1 MNYDYIIVGA
11 GSAGCIVASRLTE
24 DPSVRVLLVE
34 AGGSDRTPVISMPAA
49 VPFAYGSKRLGWG
62 YQAGPEPHLH
72 GRFIDE
78 KRGRVIGGSSSI
90 NAMIYNR
97 GNPLDFDGWAEQ
109 GLKEWDYAHCLP
121 YFRKMETFSGG
132 TDKWRG
138 GDGPL
143 HISRCKADHKL
154 HDCFLRAGEQAG
166 YGITKDHNG
175 YRQEGLHVAQAFIHK
190 GYRCTSARGYLR
202 AAAKRSNLEIWSNAL
217 VRRVIIENGAA
228 VGIEVMVK
236 GQARTVLCEREVVL
250 CAGAFNTPQLLM
262 LSGVGDTGKLRP
274 LGIDVKAHV
283 PEIGQNLENHPG
295 VNIQYETSY
304 ANSLVSQ
311 LGPIGRIR
319 LGAEWLLLKKG
330 LGTTNF
336 FETGAFLRT
345 RDDLTYPNAQFEFLP
360 LVRFVKDGKLIAV
373 PGFQFWVDLSRP
385 ESRGNVSL
393 RSANPAD
400 APIIVFNHLQAK
412 QDVRDMIDAVR
423 LAREII
429 AQPAWDK
436 VRGKEIT
443 PGPEA
448 KSDTDIERFIRAN
461 LGTSYHPSGTCRMG
475 TDDKA
480 VVDSAGNL
488 KAIKRIRIV
497 DASIMPRIVTANLS
511 AAIMMMAE
519 KISDCIR
526 GRPTLAPSDATFY
539 RN

>member
-1 MNYDYIIVGA
+1 
-11 GSAGCIVASRLTE
+11 
-24 DPSVRVLLVE
+24 
-34 AGGSDRTPVISMPAA
+34 
-49 VPFAYGSKRLGWG
+49 
-62 YQAGPEPHLH
+62 
-72 GRFIDE
+72 
-78 KRGRVIGGSSSI
+78 
-90 NAMIYNR
+90 
-97 GNPLDFDGWAEQ
+97 
-109 GLKEWDYAHCLP
+109 
-121 YFRKMETFSGG
+121 
-132 TDKWRG
+132 
-138 GDGPL
+138 
-143 HISRCKADHKL
+143 
-154 HDCFLRAGEQAG
+154 
-166 YGITKDHNG
+166 
-175 YRQEGLHVAQAFIHK
+175 
-190 GYRCTSARGYLR
+190 
-202 AAAKRSNLEIWSNAL
+202 
-217 VRRVIIENGAA
+217 
-228 VGIEVMVK
+228 
-236 GQARTVLCEREVVL
+236 
-250 CAGAFNTPQLLM
+250 M
-262 LSGVGDTGKLRP
+262 LSGVGDTDKLRP

-283 PEIGQNLENHPG
+283 PEIGLNLENHPG

-311 LGPIGRIR
+311 LGPVGRIR
-319 LGAEWLLLKKG
+319 LGAEWILFKKG

-345 RDDLTYPNAQFEFLP
+345 RDDVMYPNAQFEFLP
-360 LVRFVKDGKLIAV
+360 LVRFLKDGKLVAV

-385 ESRGNVSL
+385 ESRGSVSL
-393 RSANPAD
+393 QSANPAD

-423 LAREII
+423 VAREII

-448 KSDTDIERFIRAN
+448 KSDADIERFVRAN

-497 DASIMPRIVTANLS
+497 DASIMPRIVTANL
-511 AAIMMMAE
+511 AASIMMMAE

-526 GRPTLAPSDATFY
+526 GRPALAPSDAKFY